1 MSWFKSAP
9 PKKPS
14 KSAGTAKPSG
24 KSAEPASLTGREEA
38 VVRKTLEK
46 CCKYGVPGL
55 AISPDE
61 MAVFQVQFERLTDD
75 NLLLRVFAGEE
86 DLPFKPLS
94 LCFVSYAAH
103 IKAGIFIARVV
114 SDRWQ
119 GGYHHLLLELPSQVA
134 SAETRKSFRVPVA
147 PEAELVCE
155 AITDAGRRLPGKC
168 VDVSLAGAL
177 VAFDKEAAA
186 WLPHGSVFTLR
197 LALPEAEVSIR
208 AEVRRASD
216 KGLGLF
222 FPSAVV
228 DGELSPPDDHL
239 AVVRDLE
246 RLWLQHKASKA
257 S

>member
-9 PKKPS
+9 PKSSSKPSKPAKSPS
-14 KSAGTAKPSG
+14 KSA
-24 KSAEPASLTGREEA
+24 EPGSLTGREESL
-38 VVRKTLEK
+38 VRKTLDK

-55 AISPDE
+55 AISPDD
-61 MAVFQVQFERLTDD
+61 MTMFQVQFERLTDE
-75 NLLLRVFAGEE
+75 NLLLRVFAGED

-94 LCFVSYAAH
+94 LCFVSFAAH

-119 GGYHHLLLELPSQVA
+119 GGFHHLMLELPAQVA
-134 SAETRKSFRVPVA
+134 TAETRKSFRVPVA
-147 PEAELVCE
+147 PGSGLVAE
-155 AITDAGRRLPGKC
+155 AITDAGRRLKGNC

-177 VAFDKEAAA
+177 VHFDKEAAA
-186 WLPHGSVFTLR
+186 WLPVGSTFTLR
-197 LALPEAEVSIR
+197 LALPEAEVTIR
-208 AEVRRASD
+208 AEVRRAAEE
-216 KGLGLF
+216 GLGLF

-228 DGELSPPDDHL
+228 DGELSPPDEHL
-239 AVVRDLE
+239 AVVRGLE